1 MNTSPEA
8 GKRCWTLKYSDE
20 EKFHADIL
28 PALEHHQYLTQERLF
43 QNTTISITDT
53 SHPTYSHLTH
63 DWYTSNPKG
72 YKKWFIEQMQT
83 VFNAR
88 RNFIALNE
96 NKSIEKVPTYRVQT
110 ALQKAVQI
118 LKFHRDIF
126 FDQSEEYSSDDKPI
140 SIIITTLSAKA
151 FKHKPF
157 SNLGEALANIL
168 GTIVE
173 TPISLSMHPPKVDE
187 RAYIEFPEPA
197 DITVQQMIDGHT
209 ALIEDLSEL
218 KDSVSTLEES
228 KSNNIGYIGI
238 GVGFIGIA
246 IAIVAIIKSKR
257 N

>member
-1 MNTSPEA
+1 MQLKLFMIFLLIIPGLSGIAYGHTVDAVGEYRVEIGWMNEPVVSGETNAIEFYVSPLIPCSDIPEP
-8 GKRCWTLKYSDE
+8 LKCAES
-20 EKFHADIL
+20 
-28 PALEHHQYLTQERLF
+28 QEF
-43 QNTTISITDT
+43 QNGISDLRKTIKMKLIYKDESITLPLSPD
-53 SHPTYSHLTH
+53 HNIPGKYYAFVNPTVSGFY
-63 DWYTSNPKG
+63 
-72 YKKWFIEQMQT
+72 Q
-83 VFNAR
+83 
-88 RNFIALNE
+88 
-96 NKSIEKVPTYRVQT
+96 
-110 ALQKAVQI
+110 
-118 LKFHRDIF
+118 
-126 FDQSEEYSSDDKPI
+126 
-140 SIIITTLSAKA
+140 
-151 FKHKPF
+151 
-157 SNLGEALANIL
+157 ANIL